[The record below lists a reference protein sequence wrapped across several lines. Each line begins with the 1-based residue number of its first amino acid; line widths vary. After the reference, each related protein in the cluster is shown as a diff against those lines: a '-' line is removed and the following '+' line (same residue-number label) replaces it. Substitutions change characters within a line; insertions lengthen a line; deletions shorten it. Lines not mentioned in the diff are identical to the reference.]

1 MMSRIINVRL
11 LNTFVFKG
19 SRSYITSADRF
30 DSSPLYL
37 IKTSDRKSFENGLR
51 YCMNNAFQLLDI
63 IGVDRK
69 VKKDL
74 DMATVYD
81 IISQYIITTE
91 VDMVK
96 IPG

>member
-1 MMSRIINVRL
+1 
-11 LNTFVFKG
+11 
-19 SRSYITSADRF
+19 
-30 DSSPLYL
+30 
-37 IKTSDRKSFENGLR
+37 
-51 YCMNNAFQLLDI
+51 MNNAFQLLDI

>member
-1 MMSRIINVRL
+1 MIARIINIKL
-11 LNTFVFKG
+11 LNTFNFKG
-19 SRSYITSADRF
+19 NRSYITSADRF

-37 IKTSDRKSFENGLR
+37 NKTSDKKSFESGLR
-51 YCMNNAFQLLDI
+51 FCLYNALQILDV

-74 DMATVYD
+74 DMATIYD

-91 VDMVK
+91 VEMVK